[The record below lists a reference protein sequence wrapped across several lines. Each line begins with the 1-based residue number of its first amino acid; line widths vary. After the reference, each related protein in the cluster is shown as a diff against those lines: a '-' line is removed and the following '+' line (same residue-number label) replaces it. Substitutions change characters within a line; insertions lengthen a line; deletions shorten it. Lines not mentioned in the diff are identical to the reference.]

1 MSVNE
6 SPDDGGITQAA
17 VRAALPP
24 WINALRSLV
33 GATVGGAGGFA
44 LTESPR
50 AFVEFIVLDL
60 LQGSLTGLA
69 GEVGAV
75 LADAGTTLGV
85 SIVGPLDAAL
95 GPAADLIGGSVLGLI
110 LSIVE
115 IGESIAASA
124 GPLAPLI
131 ILATYATVLLVFG
144 GLAVA
149 IWRGYLLIRSAVV

>member
-24 WINALRSLV
+24 WINALRSLL
-33 GATVGGAGGFA
+33 GATVGGAGGYA

-60 LQGSLTGLA
+60 LQGSLTDLA
-69 GEVGAV
+69 GEVGAI
-75 LADAGTTLGV
+75 LAESGKILGV
-85 SIVGPLDAAL
+85 SIVEPLDAAL
-95 GPAADLIGGSVLGLI
+95 GPAADLVGGSILGLI
-110 LSIVE
+110 FSIVE

-124 GPLAPLI
+124 GPLAPI
-131 ILATYATVLLVFG
+131 IVLATYALVLLVIG

-149 IWRGYLLIRSAVV
+149 IWRGYLLVRSAII